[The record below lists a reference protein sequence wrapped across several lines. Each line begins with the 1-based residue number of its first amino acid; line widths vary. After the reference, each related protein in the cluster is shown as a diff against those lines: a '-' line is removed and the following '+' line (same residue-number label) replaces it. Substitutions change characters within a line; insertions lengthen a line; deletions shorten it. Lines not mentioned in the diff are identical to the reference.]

1 MKVEEYNSEAR
12 KAFGKTLIDIGT
24 AIHKAIILLM
34 TVVPITIIFK
44 SLVDENY
51 LKKPILDLVCSIMCD
66 HFFLYLFLLL
76 WSSIAMKIGENFR
89 NAGLKH
95 IHEAEE
101 MKIQKTKTSSS

>member
-1 MKVEEYNSEAR
+1 MKIEEYNSEAR
-12 KAFGKTLIDIGT
+12 KAFGKTFIDIGT

-34 TVVPITIIFK
+34 TVIPITIIFE

-66 HFFLYLFLLL
+66 HFFLYSFLLL
-76 WSSIAMKIGENFR
+76 WSAIAMIIGEKFR
-89 NAGLKH
+89 DAGLRH

-101 MKIQKTKTSSS
+101 MKIKKT